1 MPIFSSRLRGS
12 LLTNVYGT
20 RFLRDPGNTAGS
32 KRQSKPLPAYILVEQ
47 GKGYIAKQ
55 ALRDKVSYLV
65 HDLV

>member
-1 MPIFSSRLRGS
+1 MFMEPGS
-12 LLTNVYGT
+12 FEILGT
-20 RFLRDPGNTAGS
+20 QQGA
-32 KRQSKPLPAYILVEQ
+32 KQSKPLPAYILVEQ